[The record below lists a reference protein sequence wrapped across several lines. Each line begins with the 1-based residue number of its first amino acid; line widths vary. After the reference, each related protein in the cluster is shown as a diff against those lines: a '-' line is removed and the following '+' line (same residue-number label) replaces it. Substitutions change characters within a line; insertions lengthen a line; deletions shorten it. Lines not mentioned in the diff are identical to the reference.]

1 MRLLLL
7 RKQSKKWLRKGA
19 KGKVEGG
26 AEWGIKGLEKADR
39 NMLVEGFSVEK
50 SIEITGLSVETIEK
64 LKT

>member
-1 MRLLLL
+1 
-7 RKQSKKWLRKGA
+7 LRKGA